1 MNRAFSPLESP
12 AIPGPDRGAA
22 ESADPRSP
30 GAAPVRSAGG
40 ANHVSL
46 ARSPHRY
53 TQLATGSAPWARPS
67 AWTSGAPPISVPE
80 GRSENSTAL
89 QCRGPSVDALTS
101 PVGTTE
107 MSSQLQSSLR
117 DAWGA
122 DSGEQQRDTP
132 VFHLVSQGLC
142 MTMWAKPQ
150 EFHRRKRRRGLKARL
165 IAPASEPP
173 GRVENRPHAI
183 PDEPLPPSFEERGKE
198 PVPGPGP
205 REGPHQPLPI
215 DESSHVRRRGRH
227 RQRKRRARRQET
239 RDYLLVLLR
248 LRGTGR
254 VQKSSARGH
263 AGGN

>member
-117 DAWGA
+117 D
-122 DSGEQQRDTP
+122 S
-132 VFHLVSQGLC
+132 
-142 MTMWAKPQ
+142 
-150 EFHRRKRRRGLKARL
+150 RRSL
-165 IAPASEPP
+165 PDCP
-173 GRVENRPHAI
+173 GTE
-183 PDEPLPPSFEERGKE
+183 
-198 PVPGPGP
+198 VPGYYHCVPIGTPGAP
-205 REGPHQPLPI
+205 IRESNSVILLYFTW
-215 DESSHVRRRGRH
+215 SVR
-227 RQRKRRARRQET
+227 
-239 RDYLLVLLR
+239 VC
-248 LRGTGR
+248 
-254 VQKSSARGH
+254 V
-263 AGGN
+263 